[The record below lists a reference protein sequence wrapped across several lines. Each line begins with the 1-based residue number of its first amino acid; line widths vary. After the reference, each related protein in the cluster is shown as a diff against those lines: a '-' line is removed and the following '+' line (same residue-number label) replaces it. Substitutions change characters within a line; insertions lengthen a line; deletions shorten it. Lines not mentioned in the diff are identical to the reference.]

1 MNGGGVNIET
11 AGVVDEK
18 ECLKNFEVHL
28 TPPGVIDRLCRGE
41 RVVVCKEAVFLEEL
55 LELAESLGRK
65 HLVVTERCLRYGAY

>member
-1 MNGGGVNIET
+1 MSGGRAYTGV
-11 AGVVDEK
+11 GVLSVE

-55 LELAESLGRK
+55 LELAESLGCK